1 MTILIE
7 CVALCLLFTV
17 VVATVSLKDP
27 LAGVHN
33 WPPAIQQRARE
44 MGLIREQQMAGS
56 KGVAMKKLAAALLFA
71 AIFAA
76 VVYFVNGAR
85 SFAAGF
91 GISYLIWTVVNWYD
105 AIVIDCLWICHDKRV
120 RIPGT
125 EDMKAYQDYWFHIR
139 ASLRGQVIGLPIA
152 LVAGGLTEALARL

>member
-17 VVATVSLKDP
+17 IVAAVSLKDP

-33 WPPAIQQRARE
+33 WPPAIPQRARE
-44 MGLIREQQMAGS
+44 MGLRG
-56 KGVAMKKLAAALLFA
+56 
-71 AIFAA
+71 
-76 VVYFVNGAR
+76 
-85 SFAAGF
+85 
-91 GISYLIWTVVNWYD
+91 
-105 AIVIDCLWICHDKRV
+105 CHDKQV

-125 EDMKAYQDYWFHIR
+125 EDMKEYQDYWFHIR
-139 ASLRGQVIGLPIA
+139 ASLKGQVIGVPVA